1 MQAAMSKSRL
11 PFLLKTAF
19 RDSRKNIG
27 KLILFMSSIIAGV
40 AALVAIN
47 SFNHNLSRDIDL
59 QAASL
64 LGADLAVTSNKQVD
78 DSTMM
83 VYDSLPG
90 EKSSELEVFSMSY
103 LPKTRQTSFVRIKG
117 LEGAFPYYG
126 KIKTIPEAAAKNFKE
141 DSTALVDESMMLQ
154 YNLVIGDSI
163 KLGEK
168 TFVISAKLLSTFG
181 SAAITSSF
189 APTVYISK
197 SQLLKTELVKE
208 GSLVNYSFYYKVPK
222 DFDIETWKEERR
234 PVMRADAVRAETIED
249 RKDNLN
255 EAFSNLNYFL
265 NLVAM
270 VALLLGSIGV
280 ASSVF
285 IYIKTKIPSIAVMRC
300 LGLKVREAFTIYFVQ
315 IIVLGFVAVLIG
327 ALVGSGIQV
336 LLPKLLKDF
345 LPVDVNLTLSYKAVI
360 DGIIIGTVITA
371 LFAMLPL
378 LEVRHI
384 SPLRTLRSSFDEA
397 TNYKDNWRWLLFSA
411 ILMAIFLFMFRI
423 TTSWQDASVFTV
435 GLLIA
440 FLVLYGVSTLII
452 KSLRK
457 VIPQNA
463 PFAVRQGFSN
473 LYRPNNQTRILILS
487 LGLGTAILTTLYL
500 IQGLLLGNVAMM
512 DSGNQPNTIL
522 YGIEKEQ
529 IKAVKDT
536 TRAYRL
542 PVIQD
547 VPIVTM
553 KLEAWKGK
561 SKNEWMKDTI
571 QSRDNRWAMNRE
583 ARVTYRDTIGEKEQ
597 LVRGNMN
604 RPVKNFGDSIYV
616 SLADSYAEALGV
628 DLGDEMVFN
637 VQGTVMKTYVGS
649 IRKIEFNNMS
659 TRFFIIFPTGVLEEA
674 PQFSVLVTKS
684 PDAKTTAA
692 YRSSIVRSFPN
703 VSVVDL
709 GSILSSVMEILNK
722 VSYVIKFMAFFSLIT
737 GIIVLISS
745 LLLSKFQ
752 RIGESVLLR
761 TLGAKRKV
769 ILQINIVEYFIL
781 GLLSSIIG
789 VVLSLLAAFMIAK
802 LQFKL
807 DFYIN
812 WLPIMGVIGFITLVT
827 VLIGLF
833 NSREVVSKPPLEV
846 LRKEG

>member
-1 MQAAMSKSRL
+1 M
-11 PFLLKTAF
+11 
-19 RDSRKNIG
+19 
-27 KLILFMSSIIAGV
+27 
-40 AALVAIN
+40 VAIN
-47 SFNHNLSRDIDL
+47 SFNQNLSRDIDL

-64 LGADLAVTSNKQVD
+64 LGADLAVTSNKMVD

-83 VYDSLPG
+83 MYDSLPG
-90 EKSSELEVFSMSY
+90 ERSSELEVLSMAY
-103 LPKTRQTSFVRIKG
+103 LPKSKQTSFVRIKG
-117 LEGAFPYYG
+117 LEGDFPFYG
-126 KIKTIPEAAAKNFKE
+126 KIKTVPEQAAKAFKE

-154 YNLVIGDSI
+154 YNLNIGDSI

-168 TFVISAKLLSTFG
+168 TFLISAKLLSTFG
-181 SAAITSSF
+181 SAAISSSF
-189 APTVYISK
+189 APTVYIAK
-197 SQLLKTELVKE
+197 SQLNRTELIKE
-208 GSLVNYSFYYKVPK
+208 GSLVNYSYYYKVPE
-222 DFDIETWKEERR
+222 DFDINEWKEKRR
-234 PVMRADAVRAETIED
+234 QPMRADAVRTETIED

-300 LGLKVREAFTIYFVQ
+300 LGLKVKEAFAIYFIQ
-315 IIVLGFVAVLIG
+315 IIVLGFIAVLIG
-327 ALVGSGIQV
+327 GAIGSSIQV
-336 LLPKLLKDF
+336 LLPILLKDF
-345 LPVDVNLTLSYKAVI
+345 LPMDVNLTLSYTAVF
-360 DGIIIGTVITA
+360 DGIVIGSVITA

-384 SPLRTLRSSFDEA
+384 SPLRTLRSSVDEA
-397 TNYKDNWRWLLFSA
+397 VEYKDKLRWLLLA
-411 ILMAIFLFMFRI
+411 GIILAIFLFMFRI
-423 TTSWQDASVFTV
+423 TSSWQDASVFTV

-457 VIPQNA
+457 LIPHNL
-463 PFAVRQGFSN
+463 PFAIRQGFSN
-473 LYRPNNQTRILILS
+473 LYRPNNQTNTLILS

-500 IQGLLLGNVAMM
+500 IQGLLLSNVSMM

-536 TRAYRL
+536 TLAYNL

-561 SKNEWMKDTI
+561 TKNEWMKDTI
-571 QSRDNRWAMNRE
+571 SSKGNRWAMNRE
-583 ARVTYRDTIGEKEQ
+583 ARVSYRDTLGDKEQ
-597 LVRGNMN
+597 LVKGNIN

-628 DLGDEMVFN
+628 DLNDEMIFN
-637 VQGTVMKTYVGS
+637 VQGTMMKTYVGS

-659 TRFFIIFPTGVLEEA
+659 TRFFIVFPSGVLEEA
-674 PQFSVLVTKS
+674 PQFSVLVTKT
-684 PDAKTTAA
+684 PDALTTAA
-692 YRSSIVRSFPN
+692 YRTAIVKAFPN

-709 GSILSSVMEILNK
+709 GSILSSVMDILNK

-769 ILQINIVEYFIL
+769 ILQINVVEYFIL
-781 GLLSSIIG
+781 GFLSSVTG
-789 VVLSLLAAFMIAK
+789 VFISTVAAFLIAK
-802 LQFKL
+802 FQFKL

-812 WLPIMGVIGFITLVT
+812 WLPILGVIFFITLVT
-827 VLIGLF
+827 IIIGLF